1 MALAVTV
8 DFITKSGLKV
18 LGTAEVT
25 SSTNQSGALQV
36 NGGAAISKNL
46 IVGTTATIYGP
57 LDAKNTFNSLG
68 AATLGSTL
76 NVTGIATFNSA
87 VTATSTLVVGGA
99 ATLNSLGVT
108 NAATVGSSLT
118 VTGVSNLNAGINVT
132 GVSTL
137 TGALIVSGQSTF
149 NNTSTFNAPIVVSG
163 SNTLTVGS
171 GATSLGGTLGVSGV
185 VSLTNATTAAAGT
198 GALVV
203 TGGTYIG
210 DNLYIN
216 STAANTVTNTSNAL
230 YLKGGA
236 YIDKSLVVEGAVLF
250 KNGVTFS
257 GTATYVY
264 STNTYYTDN
273 FIDLH
278 IPPTGPGGTWTVDD
292 GKDIGLIF
300 NYFKGTDKNGFLGIA
315 NDTGYL
321 EWYSDG
327 TEVGNIFTTS
337 TYGTFKLGSLK
348 SIDTTNA
355 TSTITGAVTV
365 VGGVGVGGNI
375 FAGGD
380 VRGGTLTGGNL
391 TAYRLPI
398 VGPGGTLYDN
408 TNLSYNTTTNVIVG
422 TITTAN
428 TSTNLAGGNAGSIP
442 IQSASGV
449 TGYIPIGSSGY
460 VLTAGTN
467 TATWTALSGVTAGNA
482 TTATN
487 IAGGAAGYIPFQTAT
502 GLTGF
507 SSTLTFTAAN
517 STLKVD
523 TGNTTSGN
531 IYASGAIQ
539 AGGGVTVGG
548 ALTSTGILR
557 VLDTTNS
564 TNTAT
569 GALQVAGG
577 ATVFKDLRV
586 GGDVYV
592 GGNIYLD
599 GVGLDTVYGTTATF
613 TTAFI
618 TGTNVA
624 LNVTNGATFGAI
636 SVTGQST
643 LTNLT
648 VNGVVTLST
657 LTVNNNSSFAGI
669 VSITNTTQSTDA
681 STGALVVS
689 GGVGIAKDV
698 NINGGLT
705 VGVVSTTTAVSAL
718 TSNAFNISS
727 FIKTNI
733 AGTGA
738 VNLDTF
744 ASATYRSARY
754 LIQATDGANIHLTE
768 VRIFHNGTD
777 VYLTEYGVMTNNGE
791 LGTFDSQLSAGVV
804 TMRFTPV
811 NATNMT
817 IKLQRTAITV

>member
-1 MALAVTV
+1 MALAITV

-36 NGGAAISKNL
+36 NSGAAISKNL

-57 LDAKNTFNSLG
+57 LEAKGTLVVTNGTTLSGNLTVGGISTFN
-68 AATLGSTL
+68 
-76 NVTGIATFNSA
+76 NA

-99 ATLNSLGVT
+99 ATLASLSVT
-108 NAATVGSSLT
+108 NAATVGTSLT
-118 VTGVSNLNAGINVT
+118 VSGVSNLNAGLNVT

-149 NNTSTFNAPIVVSG
+149 NNTSTFNAPVIVSG

-185 VSLTNATTAAAGT
+185 TSLTNATTAGAGT

-203 TGGTYIG
+203 TGGAYVG

-216 STAANTVTNTSNAL
+216 SLAANTVTNTSNAL

-278 IPPTGPGGTWTVDD
+278 IPPAGPGGAWTVDD

-337 TYGTFKLGSLK
+337 TYGTFKLGSIK
-348 SIDTTNA
+348 SIDNVNA
-355 TSTITGAVTV
+355 TSAVTGAVTV

-391 TAYRLPI
+391 TAYRLAL
-398 VGPGGTLYDN
+398 VGAGGTLYDN
-408 TNLSYNTTTNVIVG
+408 ANLTYNTTTNVVVG
-422 TITTAN
+422 TITTA
-428 TSTNLAGGNAGSIP
+428 TYSTNLKGGAAGSLP
-442 IQSASGV
+442 YQSAADTTGFISIGAN
-449 TGYIPIGSSGY
+449 GYILQSNGTTPVWGPATGI
-460 VLTAGTN
+460 VAGTAN
-467 TATWTALSGVTAGNA
+467 TATNL
-482 TTATN
+482 
-487 IAGGAAGYIPFQTAT
+487 AGGAAGYIPFQTAA

-517 STLKVD
+517 STFKVD

-657 LTVNNNSSFAGI
+657 LTVNNNSSFAGV

-804 TMRFTPV
+804 TMRFTPT